1 MIVKLNKDDVDKM
14 VELQNRN
21 SFTDGWN
28 RKMLIDAFNSG
39 NYLCFGEIIKNKLVA
54 FVGVTVSIDTC
65 DIEDVLVDIDYRRQ
79 GLSKNLINHVL
90 DELKTQ
96 NIQKVFLEVRERNI
110 PAIELYEGLGFSK
123 ISIRKNYYFD
133 GENAL
138 VYLKEL

>member
-21 SFTDGWN
+21 SFIDGWN

-54 FVGVTVSIDTC
+54 FVGVTASIDTC

>member
-79 GLSKNLINHVL
+79 GLSKNLINHAL